1 VEILVDFSYLFDH
14 WRTSMNVYFISGMGA
29 DGRLFKHIRLPEG
42 FQMHFVQ
49 WITPEEEDTIPTYA
63 SRLLQQV
70 DTTQPFAL
78 VGVSLG
84 GIMAVEIAK
93 ISSPVATV
101 IIGSIPVAA
110 HLPRYYVTLGRRL
123 GLLRV
128 LPGSFFKGAA
138 SLKRWLT
145 SETAED
151 RKLVWQMIDE
161 ADGDFLLWAM
171 RAVLKW
177 ENKELPQPLWHIHGA
192 RDIVF
197 PIMLTRPSHI
207 IRKGGHLFIMT
218 HAEQVNGILQDIL
231 AGPGGKLMAG

>member
-1 VEILVDFSYLFDH
+1 
-14 WRTSMNVYFISGMGA
+14 MNVYFISGMGA

-42 FQMHFVQ
+42 NQMHFVK
-49 WITPEEEDTIPTYA
+49 WITPGDEDTIPGYA
-63 SRLLQQV
+63 EKLVEQI

-93 ISSPVATV
+93 LTSPAATV
-101 IIGSIPVAA
+101 IIGSIPVSA
-110 HLPRYYVTLGRRL
+110 HLPRYYYTLGTSL

-138 SLKRWLT
+138 RFKRNFT
-145 SETAED
+145 RESSVD
-151 RKLVWQMIDE
+151 KMLVLQMIDD
-161 ADGDFLLWAM
+161 ADGDFLIWAM

-177 ENKELPQPLWHIHGA
+177 KNKELPPSLCHIHGS

-197 PIMLTRPSHI
+197 PILLTRPSHVI
-207 IRKGGHLFIMT
+207 QKSGHLVVMT
-218 HAEQVNGILQDIL
+218 HAEEVNGILRDIL
-231 AGPGGKLMAG
+231 PGQSEQRVAG

>member
-1 VEILVDFSYLFDH
+1 
-14 WRTSMNVYFISGMGA
+14 MNVYFISGMGA
-29 DGRLFKHIRLPEG
+29 DGRLFRHIRLPEG

-49 WITPEEEDTIPTYA
+49 WITPEEKDTIPTYA
-63 SRLLQQV
+63 SRLLQQI

-93 ISSPVATV
+93 IASPVATV

-110 HLPRYYVTLGRRL
+110 HLPRYYVTLGTSL

-128 LPGSFFKGAA
+128 LPGSLFKRAA
-138 SLKRWLT
+138 RLKRTFTLESST
-145 SETAED
+145 D
-151 RKLVWQMIDE
+151 KRLVLQMIDE

-177 ENKELPQPLWHIHGA
+177 ENKELPPSLWHIHGS

-207 IRKGGHLFIMT
+207 IRKGGHLFVMT

-231 AGPGGKLMAG
+231 VDQGGKLVDQGSKLMAR